1 MEDTTGEIM
10 RIQNEIWMAKTPEE
24 RLKQSL
30 KDNTAFYKMCDAAK
44 EQLEQQYLDNKTN
57 L

>member
-1 MEDTTGEIM
+1 MEDTTDEIM

-24 RLKQSL
+24 RLKQFL
-30 KDNTAFYKMCDAAK
+30 KDDTAFYKMCDAAK
-44 EQLEQQYLDNKTN
+44 EQFQQQYLDNKTN